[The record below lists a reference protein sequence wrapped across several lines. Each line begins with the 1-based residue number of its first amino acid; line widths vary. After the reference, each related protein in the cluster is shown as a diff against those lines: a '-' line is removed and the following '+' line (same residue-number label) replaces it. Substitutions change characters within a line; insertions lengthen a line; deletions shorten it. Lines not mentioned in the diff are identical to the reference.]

1 MAFPY
6 ITFQRKLTLNHQ
18 KFNLITCRFW
28 PLAASY
34 GMLELHLAKEHLK
47 IEYITWT
54 GKQNNLLFGYS
65 YIILSP

>member
-47 IEYITWT
+47 IQYITWS